1 MIGQKNSSDDLI
13 LIDSHCHLHDKEFF
27 NDNQRQVMYQRAID
41 QKIGMIC
48 VGTDVKTSGQAVE
61 FTKNRSNTWAV
72 IGIHP
77 HDAKNGGVAEIRH
90 LLELKSP
97 KIVGIGEIG
106 LDYFYD
112 NSDRVVQQKILREQL
127 ALAQESNLPIS
138 FHIRDEKTASGA
150 VWRDFWPIFDEFSG
164 LRGVLHSFTDT
175 QENLDAGF
183 QRGLF
188 VGLNG
193 ISTFTK
199 DEKQIELYKNIPL
212 DKILFETDAPFLTP
226 KPFRGTINEP
236 SYVRLVA
243 EHWAEQRNIDF
254 AALAK
259 IATNN
264 TRQIFGI

>member
-1 MIGQKNSSDDLI
+1 MGSQDIFSDDLV
-13 LIDSHCHLHDKEFF
+13 LIDSHGHLHDQEFF
-27 NDNQRQVMYQRAID
+27 DDNQREQMYRRAID

-61 FTKNRSNTWAV
+61 FTKNRINTWAV

-77 HDAKNGGVAEIRH
+77 HDAKNDGVAEIRH
-90 LLELKSP
+90 LLESGSP

-112 NSDRVVQQKILREQL
+112 NSDRVVQQKILRDQL
-127 ALAQESNLPIS
+127 ALAQEFKLPIS
-138 FHIRDEKTASGA
+138 FHIRDEKSASGV
-150 VWRDFWPIFDEFSG
+150 VWRDFWPIFDEFSE

-243 EHWAEQRNIDF
+243 EYWAEQRNIDF
-254 AALAK
+254 ATLAET
-259 IATNN
+259 ATKN
-264 TRQIFGI
+264 TRQIFGL

>member
-1 MIGQKNSSDDLI
+1 MGSQDILSDNLL
-13 LIDSHCHLHDKEFF
+13 LIDSHGHLHDQEFF
-27 NDNQRQVMYQRAID
+27 DDNQREQMYQRAID
-41 QKIGMIC
+41 RRIGMIC

-61 FTKNRSNTWAV
+61 FTKNRINTWAV
-72 IGIHP
+72 VGIHP
-77 HDAKNGGVAEIRH
+77 HDAKDGGVAEIRH
-90 LLELKSP
+90 LLEAGSP

-106 LDYFYD
+106 LDYFYN
-112 NSDRVVQQKILREQL
+112 NSDRAVQQQILREQL
-127 ALAQESNLPIS
+127 ALAQEFNLPIS
-138 FHIRDEKTASGA
+138 FHIRDEKSASGA

-243 EHWAEQRNIDF
+243 EYWAEQRNIDF
-254 AALAK
+254 AMLAK

-264 TRQIFGI
+264 TRQIFGL